1 MQVGSIS
8 AAANLC
14 FVHIRVIPGFLG
26 AAAGWVLLVLAV
38 FSLAFLAERILFGMA
53 AYHDALSKGNPDAVM
68 WGLLIGFLGLI
79 PGIIY
84 LCVRGSSGRMVCCR
98 KCGFWHRAVDPVCP
112 MCGEPNPAAQAMPLY
127 SGMYAS
133 RAKKELVAAVICI
146 AAAVVVSVVGT
157 IILVAN
163 AAFLFF

>member
-38 FSLAFLAERILFGMA
+38 FSVAFVAERVLFGMA
-53 AYHDALSKGNPDAVM
+53 AYHDALSKGNQDAVM

-84 LCVRGSSGRMVCCR
+84 LCMRGSSGSMVCCR
-98 KCGFWHRAVDPVCP
+98 KCGFWHRAADPVCP

-146 AAAVVVSVVGT
+146 AAAVAVSIIGT
-157 IILVAN
+157 IILAAN

>member
-163 AAFLFF
+163 AVSLFL